1 MGTGRAGDGLTA
13 GAVAAIVSGL
23 PSTVHALATGGDP
36 LEATRAA
43 GSIVLGEDA
52 ADDELLLAAI
62 PVHVAISL
70 VWGVVLAYCLPARPS
85 TARGVLAG
93 LGIAALDLGVVG
105 RRFPR
110 MRRLNAAAQI
120 ADHVAYG
127 IVVAAVLRR
136 RAS

>member
-1 MGTGRAGDGLTA
+1 VSRLADGLVA
-13 GAVAAIVSGL
+13 GGVAAVLSGI

-52 ADDELLLAAI
+52 TDDELLVAAV
-62 PVHVAISL
+62 PVHLAISL
-70 VWGVVLAYCLPARPS
+70 GWGVVLAYALPRRPS
-85 TARGVLAG
+85 VVRGVLAG
-93 LGIAALDLGVVG
+93 FGIAALDLGVIG

-110 MRRLNAAAQI
+110 LRRLSSGAQI

-127 IVVAAVLRR
+127 VVVAAVLRR
-136 RAS
+136 RGSA